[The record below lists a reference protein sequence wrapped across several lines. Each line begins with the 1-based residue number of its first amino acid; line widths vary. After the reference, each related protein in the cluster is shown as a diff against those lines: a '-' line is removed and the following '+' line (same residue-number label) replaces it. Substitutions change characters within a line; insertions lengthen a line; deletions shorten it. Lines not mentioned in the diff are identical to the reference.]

1 MSHLKTYYPIFC
13 LNSILVYDDHKN
25 EFFNSYNILILD
37 IFLCFSL
44 ANVDPIDIARNI
56 TGLNPETTLGLPIFF
71 SPYKAWYVT
80 VLIIAQLSCMS
91 VKLWWSQRRL
101 QLLKLCWTLG
111 LWGNGSHLLWGKC
124 NNEEYLF
131 VSIFISLFV
140 HLYLEKE

>member
-13 LNSILVYDDHKN
+13 LNSILVYDDPKN
-25 EFFNSYNILILD
+25 ELFNNYNILILD

-56 TGLNPETTLGLPIFF
+56 TGLNPETTLGLSIVF
-71 SPYKAWYVT
+71 SPYKAWYIT
-80 VLIIAQLSCMS
+80 VLIIAQLYCMS

-101 QLLKLCWTLG
+101 LLLKQCWTLG
-111 LWGNGSHLLWGKC
+111 LWGNGSHLLWGMC
-124 NNEEYLF
+124 NNEPYLF

-140 HLYLEKE
+140 HLYLENE